1 MEFTTN
7 SMFSVEDKVVVITG
21 GCGGI
26 GGGLAEILAEL
37 KAKVALIDINQERLD
52 AKAAEI
58 TEKTGNTE
66 VFGIEA
72 NITDEESVRKA
83 MAAINDRFGSIYGLV
98 NCAGITHVKYLSEMN
113 IEDWQAVMNVNVRG
127 TVLCTKVAGEYMRKN
142 HLGRVINFSSLAS
155 THGKPQYC
163 AYTPS
168 KSAID
173 GFTFTLAAEW
183 ARLGITVNAIAP
195 VFVLSVMTK
204 KQWAGK
210 EDQLAKLT
218 DMNPQGRNCSPE
230 LLSGLLVF
238 LLSESASYVSG
249 QVIGCDG
256 GSTRGDVTMFKPEV
270 DE

>member
-1 MEFTTN
+1 MEFTTQG
-7 SMFSVEDKVVVITG
+7 MFGIEGKVVVFTG
-21 GCGGI
+21 GCGAI
-26 GGGLAEILAEL
+26 GGGLAKIVAGLGGKVGIIDISQENID
-37 KAKVALIDINQERLD
+37 AKVA
-52 AKAAEI
+52 EI
-58 TEKTGNTE
+58 KEETGNQD
-66 VFGIEA
+66 VFGVAADIVKE
-72 NITDEESVRKA
+72 DSVRNAFAK
-83 MAAINDRFGSIYGLV
+83 INDFFGEIYGLV
-98 NCAGITHVKYLSEMN
+98 NCAGVTHVKFLSDMD
-113 IEDWQAVMNVNVRG
+113 IEDWQKVMDVNLRG

-173 GFTFTLAAEW
+173 SFTFTLAAEW

-195 VFVLSVMTK
+195 VFVLSVMTR

-210 EDQLAKLT
+210 EDQLHLMAEK
-218 DMNPQGRNCSPE
+218 NPQGRTCSPE

-238 LLSESASYVSG
+238 LLSESSSYVNG

-256 GSTRGDVTMFKPEV
+256 GATRGDIGMFKPQE
-270 DE
+270 D